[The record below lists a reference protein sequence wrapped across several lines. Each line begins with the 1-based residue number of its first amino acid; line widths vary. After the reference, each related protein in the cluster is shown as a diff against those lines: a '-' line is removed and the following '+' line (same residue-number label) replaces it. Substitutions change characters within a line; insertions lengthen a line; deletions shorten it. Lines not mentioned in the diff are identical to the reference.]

1 MCLNLIT
8 IYLFHQFIKLTCK
21 KKRLHM
27 REGVG
32 KYNIHCEPKSFNL
45 KFLGKLIVQ
54 HNDIS
59 YSRSLSL
66 SLTHTHMHASTHRH
80 V

>member
-1 MCLNLIT
+1 
-8 IYLFHQFIKLTCK
+8 
-21 KKRLHM
+21 M

-66 SLTHTHMHASTHRH
+66 SLLHTHTCMQAHIDMYSSAELYSTWLN
-80 V
+80 

>member
-1 MCLNLIT
+1 
-8 IYLFHQFIKLTCK
+8 
-21 KKRLHM
+21 M